1 MSLINLSEFK
11 ENSNKIHFFDS
22 IHLPYSP
29 AIITCTLIIEVQ
41 KVENSFKEPELPEAG
56 KYL

>member
-56 KYL
+56 K